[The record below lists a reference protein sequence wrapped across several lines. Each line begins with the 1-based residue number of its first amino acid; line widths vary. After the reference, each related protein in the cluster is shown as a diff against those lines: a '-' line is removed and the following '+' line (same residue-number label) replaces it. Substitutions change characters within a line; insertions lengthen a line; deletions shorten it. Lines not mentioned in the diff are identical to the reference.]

1 MTTLIVTGAKK
12 RTSRAGIATS
22 IFLHS
27 AIIIGAIVGTA
38 HVVRPAPE
46 KIEEHVLLYEAPKQ
60 PDPPPLPPKNADPKK
75 VHVAPP
81 KAPPAPPKPQVAR
94 YVAPKAAKSAPVL
107 TAPTR
112 VAVTLP
118 PANPTAAPITEVAP
132 APVADPGPPAKADNG
147 GSDRAGKAGGTGDA
161 DAKASTETFNE
172 DQVEKVVQRLP
183 GAPSPRYPD
192 SMKGAGITGEVQM
205 RYIVGTNGRV
215 ESGSI
220 EVISSPNKAFSDA
233 VRTALLGTR
242 FRPAEVGGRP
252 VRQLVEQS
260 FSFKLEN

>member
-12 RTSRAGIATS
+12 RTSKAGIATS

-46 KIEEHVLLYEAPKQ
+46 KVEEHVLLYEAPKQ
-60 PDPPPLPPKNADPKK
+60 PDPPPLPPKKADPQK

-81 KAPPAPPKPQVAR
+81 KAEPAPPKPQPAR
-94 YVAPKAAKSAPVL
+94 YVPPKAPPMIA
-107 TAPTR
+107 APTK

-118 PANPTAAPITEVAP
+118 PANPTAAPITDVSP
-132 APVADPGPPAKADNG
+132 APVADPGPPSPSKADADKAGRAG
-147 GSDRAGKAGGTGDA
+147 GSGDGDA
-161 DAKASTETFNE
+161 KPASTETFNE
-172 DQVEKVVQRLP
+172 DQVEKVAQPLP
-183 GAPSPRYPD
+183 GAPHPRYPD
-192 SMKGAGITGEVQM
+192 AMKSAGITGEVQM
-205 RYIVGTNGRV
+205 RFVVGTNGRV

-220 EVISSPNKAFSDA
+220 EVVSSPNKSFSDA
-233 VRTALLGTR
+233 VRTALLATR

-260 FSFKLEN
+260 FAFKLDN

>member
-12 RTSRAGIATS
+12 RTSRAGMATS

-60 PDPPPLPPKNADPKK
+60 PDPPPLPPRKAEPQK

-81 KAPPAPPKPQVAR
+81 KAPHAPPKPQPAR
-94 YVAPKAAKSAPVL
+94 YVPPKAPRMIA
-107 TAPTR
+107 APTK

-118 PANPTAAPITEVAP
+118 PANPTAAPITEVS
-132 APVADPGPPAKADNG
+132 PVPDPGPPSPPAKADNS
-147 GSDRAGKAGGTGDA
+147 GSDKAGKGGGTGDG
-161 DAKASTETFNE
+161 DAKAASNETFNE
-172 DQVEKVVQRLP
+172 NQVEKVVQRVT
-183 GAPSPRYPD
+183 ASAPRYPD
-192 SMKGAGITGEVQM
+192 SMKGAGITGEVVV

-220 EVISSPNKAFSDA
+220 EIVSSTNRAFSDA
-233 VRTALLGTR
+233 VRTALMNAR

-252 VRQLVEQS
+252 VRQLVEEPYT
-260 FSFKLEN
+260 FKLQN